1 VALGKEVRTA
11 TREEPN
17 GSVLSPMLEGSP
29 DAPPALP
36 ATPLPPGEEP
46 TAASLRD
53 VLRNRHFRFLWIA
66 QICSQLAQNL
76 TWIILGAFVR
86 QQTKQTTLVAVIIVS
101 AMLAQLFLSGFAG
114 VLVDRASK
122 RAVLFNSNVLRVILT
137 LLFIATT
144 PLDVAVQ
151 ATSIIIL
158 IFIANAVA
166 QFFMPA
172 EAATIPLVVEKR
184 NLIAA
189 TSLFNITVNACQ
201 VIPVTIGLLFFT
213 LVGIVP
219 VLLFV
224 AALYVVAA
232 ALVFMLP
239 PQTAVAS
246 HASLAGSLRE
256 AARHVVG
263 DVREALH
270 FLARDPGLRLTIF
283 QINVA
288 PTFLFV
294 FGTLGF
300 GFVEQTF
307 GLRADRAWILLLPAG
322 VGLVAGAL
330 VMGQVTARFRKEA
343 VIHVGLLAMGVA
355 VAVLGAVAVIV
366 LTINR
371 AAGDVR
377 HFIEHHIHALPPGPH
392 NLGLI
397 PAAMVISLVIGLA
410 IAMSTIPAQTLVLE
424 RTSPDLRGRVL
435 SMQQLIGGAIP
446 IIPLLTIA
454 PLADLFGDTTVMTA
468 VGLVILLVGVLSV
481 YMDRSHRASGD
492 AQG

>member
-1 VALGKEVRTA
+1 VALGRKEVRTA

-17 GSVLSPMLEGSP
+17 GSVLSPMLEGSR
-29 DAPPALP
+29 DAPPALHAAP
-36 ATPLPPGEEP
+36 LSPLPPGEEP
-46 TAASLRD
+46 AAASLRG
-53 VLRNRHFRFLWIA
+53 VLRNRHFRSLWLA
-66 QICSQLAQNL
+66 QLCSQLAQNL
-76 TWIILGAFVR
+76 TWITLGAFVR

-122 RAVLFNSNVLRVILT
+122 RAVLFISNVLRVILT
-137 LLFIATT
+137 LLFIVAT
-144 PLDVAVQ
+144 PLSVAVQ
-151 ATSIIIL
+151 ATTIIVL

-232 ALVFMLP
+232 VLVFTLP
-239 PQTAVAS
+239 PQTASA
-246 HASLAGSLRE
+246 HQASLAGSLRE
-256 AARHVVG
+256 AARHVTG
-263 DVREALH
+263 DVREALR

-300 GFVEQTF
+300 GFVQQTF

-322 VGLVAGAL
+322 IGLVAGAL

-343 VIHVGLLAMGVA
+343 IIHVGLLAMGVA

-366 LTINR
+366 LMINR
-371 AAGDVR
+371 AAGGVR

-392 NLGLI
+392 NLSLI

-424 RTSPDLRGRVL
+424 RTSADLRGRVL

-454 PLADLFGDTTVMTA
+454 PLADLFGDTKVMTA
-468 VGLVILLVGVLSV
+468 LGLVILLVGVLSV
-481 YMDRSHRASGD
+481 YLDRSHRSS
-492 AQG
+492 Q